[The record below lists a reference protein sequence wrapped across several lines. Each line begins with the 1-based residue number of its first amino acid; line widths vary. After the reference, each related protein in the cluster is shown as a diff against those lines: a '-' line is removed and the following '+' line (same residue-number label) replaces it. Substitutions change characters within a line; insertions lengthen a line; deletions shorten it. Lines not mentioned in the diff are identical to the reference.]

1 MVSPNAQILR
11 ENSKGPI
18 HSEQANSQTSCT
30 NLCVPGLFAKT
41 KTRPE
46 VIFPLNPEIDLV
58 TCGMYKAI
66 SWSAPGG

>member
-11 ENSKGPI
+11 ENSI
-18 HSEQANSQTSCT
+18 HSEQATSQTSCT
-30 NLCVPGLFAKT
+30 DLCVRGLFAKT

-46 VIFPLNPEIDLV
+46 VIFLLNPEIDLV